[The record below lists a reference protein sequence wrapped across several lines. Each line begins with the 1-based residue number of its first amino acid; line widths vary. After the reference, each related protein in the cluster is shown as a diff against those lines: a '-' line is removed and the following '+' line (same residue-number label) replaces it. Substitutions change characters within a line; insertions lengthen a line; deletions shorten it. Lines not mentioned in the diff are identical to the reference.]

1 MNKSIKNTNFNDRLQ
16 KAIENLL
23 ARHGSENE
31 AYRAD
36 KKPFAVFDWDNTS
49 IIGDVEEALLY
60 YIITHLAFKMDP
72 EELIEVIK
80 KNVPSDN
87 LDEKFNNL
95 DGEPVNIDLLASD
108 IKEAYDKLYG
118 TAKSLGG
125 DIDLEDLLDTNVYKE
140 FVSKMFYRYK
150 AIRARSDAREDYCWM
165 SFLLTNYTT
174 EELYN
179 LCQDAFAYVKKE
191 TPRREIFTS
200 PDIESSAG
208 RVEISIFVGLGDI
221 DEMTKLYKTLE
232 SNGIDVYIVSA
243 SFIDIVRAFA
253 TSRANAYG
261 FDKDK
266 VLGLRLEKD
275 GDGKV
280 IPNLDPAYP
289 PTLKEGKVQT
299 INKFIKNPNNYGP
312 IMVGGDSDGDYAMLT
327 SFDQTDLG
335 LIIDRDIGGK
345 INDLKALALDGDNKY
360 HLQARDVRA
369 KTFIKEKRSKELK
382 NVF

>member
-1 MNKSIKNTNFNDRLQ
+1 MNKSIKNTNFNDSLQ

-49 IIGDVEEALLY
+49 IIGDVEESLLY
-60 YIITHLAFKMDP
+60 YIIRHLAFKMDP
-72 EELIEVIK
+72 DELIEVIK

-87 LDEKFNNL
+87 LEEKFNNL
-95 DGEPVNIDLLASD
+95 DGDPVNIDLLASD
-108 IKEAYDKLYG
+108 IREAYGKLYG

-140 FVSKMFYRYK
+140 FTAKMFYRYK

-165 SFLLTNYTT
+165 SFLLTNYT
-174 EELYN
+174 EDEVYD

-221 DEMTKLYKTLE
+221 DEMAKLYKTLE
-232 SNGIDVYIVSA
+232 ENGIDVYIVSA

-253 TSRANAYG
+253 TSGANAYG

-275 GDGKV
+275 GGGKI

-289 PTLKEGKVQT
+289 PTLNEGKVHT
-299 INKFIKNPNNYGP
+299 INNFIKNLNNYGP

-327 SFDQTDLG
+327 SFDQTELG

>member
-16 KAIENLL
+16 NAIDNLL
-23 ARHGSENE
+23 AKHGVENK
-31 AYRAD
+31 AYRPD

-49 IIGDVEEALLY
+49 IIGDVEESLLY

-87 LDEKFNNL
+87 LEEKFNNL
-95 DGEPVNIDLLASD
+95 DGNPVNIDLLASD
-108 IKEAYDKLYG
+108 IREAYGKLYG

-125 DIDLEDLLDTNVYKE
+125 DIDLEDLVDTNVYKE
-140 FVSKMFYRYK
+140 FTAKMFYRYK

-179 LCQDAFAYVKKE
+179 LCQEAFAYVKKE
-191 TPRREIFTS
+191 TPRREKFIS

-221 DEMTKLYKTLE
+221 DEMAKLYKTLE
-232 SNGIDVYIVSA
+232 ANGIDVYIVSA

-253 TSRANAYG
+253 TSGANAYG

-275 GDGKV
+275 GGGKI

-299 INKFIKNPNNYGP
+299 INDHIKSQNNYGP
-312 IMVGGDSDGDYAMLT
+312 IMVGGDSDGDYAMLI

-335 LIIDRDIGGK
+335 LIIDRNIGGK

>member
-16 KAIENLL
+16 NAIENLL

-31 AYRAD
+31 DYRAD

-72 EELIEVIK
+72 DELVGVIK
-80 KNVPSDN
+80 KNVPVDN
-87 LDEKFNNL
+87 FDEKFNNL

-108 IKEAYDKLYG
+108 IQESYGKLYG

-125 DIDLEDLLDTNVYKE
+125 DIDLEDLVDTNVYKE
-140 FVSKMFYRYK
+140 FTSKMFYRYK
-150 AIRARSDAREDYCWM
+150 AVRARSDAREDYCWM
-165 SFLLTNYTT
+165 SFLLTNYTS
-174 EELYN
+174 EEVYN
-179 LCQDAFAYVKKE
+179 LCQEAFAYVKKE
-191 TPRREIFTS
+191 TPRRVNFIS
-200 PDIESSAG
+200 PDIETSAG

-221 DEMTKLYKTLE
+221 DEMAKLYKDLE
-232 SNGIDVYIVSA
+232 VNGIDVYIVSA

-253 TSRANAYG
+253 TSGANAYG

-275 GDGKV
+275 KDGKI
-280 IPNLDPAYP
+280 IPSLDPVYS
-289 PTLKEGKVQT
+289 PTLKEGKVET
-299 INKFIKNPNNYGP
+299 INNLIKNPNNYGP

-327 SFDQTDLG
+327 RFDQTELG

-345 INDLKALALDGDNKY
+345 INDLKALALEGDGKY

-369 KTFIKEKRSKELK
+369 KTFIKEKRSKELT

>member
-16 KAIENLL
+16 NAIENLIT
-23 ARHGSENE
+23 RHGKENK

-49 IIGDVEEALLY
+49 IIGDVEETLLY

-72 EELIEVIK
+72 DELVGVIK
-80 KNVPSDN
+80 KNVPGDN
-87 LDEKFNNL
+87 FEEKFNNL

-108 IKEAYDKLYG
+108 IQESYGKLYG

-125 DIDLEDLLDTNVYKE
+125 DIDLEDLVETNVYKE
-140 FVSKMFYRYK
+140 FTSKMFYRYK
-150 AIRARSDAREDYCWM
+150 AVRARSDAREDYCWM

-174 EELYN
+174 EEVYD
-179 LCQDAFAYVKKE
+179 LCQEAFTYVKKE
-191 TPRREIFTS
+191 TPRRVNFIS
-200 PDIESSAG
+200 PDIETSAG

-221 DEMTKLYKTLE
+221 DEMAKLYKDLE
-232 SNGIDVYIVSA
+232 ANGIDVYIVSA

-253 TSRANAYG
+253 TSGANAYG

-275 GDGKV
+275 KDGKI
-280 IPNLDPAYP
+280 IPSLDPAYS
-289 PTLKEGKVQT
+289 PTLKEGKVET
-299 INKFIKNPNNYGP
+299 INDLIKNTNNYGP

-327 SFDQTDLG
+327 SFDQTELG

-345 INDLKALALDGDNKY
+345 INDLKALALEGDWKY

-369 KTFIKEKRSKELK
+369 KTFIKEKRSKELI